1 MPVQSASN
9 AILAE
14 VTAIARSVFE
24 DPSLELTLETTSD
37 DVPLWASLA
46 HIALVVEAECHF
58 DIRFQVAEIEEIK
71 NVGELVRLI
80 HAKLEMVAA

>member
-1 MPVQSASN
+1 MPAKPTAD

-24 DPSLELTLETTSD
+24 DPSLELTPETTSD
-37 DVPLWASLA
+37 DVPRWDSLA

-58 DIRFQVAEIEEIK
+58 DVQFQVAEIEEVK
-71 NVGELVRLI
+71 NVGELLRLI
-80 HAKLEMVAA
+80 QAKLELVAA

>member
-1 MPVQSASN
+1 MPTESTYG

-14 VTAIARSVFE
+14 VIAIARSVFE

-37 DVPLWASLA
+37 EVPRWDSLA

-58 DIRFQVAEIEEIK
+58 DIKFQVAEIEEIK

-80 HAKLEMVAA
+80 QAKLELVAA